1 MAITFVFDDRD
12 TLDALRELQGRV
24 RDLRPAMAEIGST
37 LVDNIKLGFRDGSDP
52 WGRAWEPLKHR
63 DGQPLLDT
71 GELRNSITFRAG
83 KDRVEVGSNDTAGKV
98 LMHQFG
104 GVSKGRFRGA
114 TIPAR
119 PFLPIRDGSVDMP
132 SEWTDEIMDI
142 VRDHLEGA

>member
-83 KDRVEVGSNDTAGKV
+83 KDRVEVGSNDVSGKV

-132 SEWTDEIMDI
+132 REWSDEIMDI
-142 VRDHLEGA
+142 VREHLEGA